1 MQTTRAKAPDK
12 GSFPLD
18 HFEECKEKA
27 VEYSECV
34 TRHQNLPKRCRNIQK
49 AYIEC
54 RMDKGLMQKESLE
67 NLGFTKDMEWETEEQ
82 EKEMLF
88 NRIVELKKK
97 AVSNLLKNRQS
108 NIEKP
113 ADT

>member
-1 MQTTRAKAPDK
+1 MQSSRAKAPDK

-27 VEYSECV
+27 TEYGECLA
-34 TRHQNLPKRCRNIQK
+34 RHQNIPKRCRNIQK
-49 AYIEC
+49 DYIEC
-54 RMDKGLMQKESLE
+54 RMEKGLMQKESLE

-88 NRIVELKKK
+88 KRIIELKKK
-97 AVSNLLKNRQS
+97 AVSSLLKNKQT
-108 NIEKP
+108 NTEKP
-113 ADT
+113 ANA